1 MTKRIRTK
9 HIILVSIKRAKEIL
23 KTQER
28 LNYFPEYTKMIKREI
43 KEMQEEIK
51 KIEEFQAAKKLQAQ
65 RMVPGNCH

>member
-28 LNYFPEYTKMIKREI
+28 LNYFPEYAKMIRREI

-51 KIEEFQAAKKLQAQ
+51 KRRKK
-65 RMVPGNCH
+65 

>member
-28 LNYFPEYTKMIKREI
+28 LNYFPEYVKMIKREI
-43 KEMQEEIK
+43 KEMQEELEPID
-51 KIEEFQAAKKLQAQ
+51 
-65 RMVPGNCH
+65 